1 MRRKAH
7 LALLTAPLFS
17 NNMGCNALT
26 YGSLRVLSEVASK
39 LQVTFEYS
47 LIGNPRDGVV
57 PNDLDGYTI
66 QLVDQLPDFNLRGF
80 MGCALRRDLAKR
92 RSAFRSLKTV
102 DIMLDNAAGDS
113 FSDIYGINRFKSV
126 SRRFKYAIQ
135 RGKPLI
141 LLPQTIG
148 PFQSN
153 AVQISAE
160 RLLRSAHAVYAR
172 DPLSVDC
179 ANRLAPYLPVCETV
193 DVALFMPYTKRSTN
207 GSGKTQVGI
216 NPSGLLWRGGYT
228 GANQFGL
235 KDDYPELIRYL
246 IRHLLSRGD
255 VDIELI
261 GHDINGPNGGNSNDD
276 YYVCK
281 LLQREFTDCRVGPFF
296 YSPVEA
302 KSYISGFDLLIGSR
316 MHCCIAAYSSGV
328 PVFPLGYSRKFKGLF
343 SDKLQYVHMA
353 DLVNADRREV
363 CAGLDGLMGEIDVVR
378 MAFPDRMSAL
388 DQHRAAFVEH
398 LSGKIAELL

>member
-1 MRRKAH
+1 
-7 LALLTAPLFS
+7 
-17 NNMGCNALT
+17 
-26 YGSLRVLSEVASK
+26 
-39 LQVTFEYS
+39 
-47 LIGNPRDGVV
+47 
-57 PNDLDGYTI
+57 
-66 QLVDQLPDFNLRGF
+66 
-80 MGCALRRDLAKR
+80 
-92 RSAFRSLKTV
+92 
-102 DIMLDNAAGDS
+102 
-113 FSDIYGINRFKSV
+113 
-126 SRRFKYAIQ
+126 
-135 RGKPLI
+135 
-141 LLPQTIG
+141 
-148 PFQSN
+148 
-153 AVQISAE
+153 
-160 RLLRSAHAVYAR
+160 
-172 DPLSVDC
+172 
-179 ANRLAPYLPVCETV
+179 
-193 DVALFMPYTKRSTN
+193 
-207 GSGKTQVGI
+207 
-216 NPSGLLWRGGYT
+216 
-228 GANQFGL
+228 
-235 KDDYPELIRYL
+235 
-246 IRHLLSRGD
+246 